1 MAGGEMR
8 RSGKWKRRIVDQE
21 ANTELETGP
30 KQTPKIISDKGAK
43 AVQWRKN
50 SLFNKGNLTAGHL

>member
-1 MAGGEMR
+1 MEMAGGEMR
-8 RSGKWKRRIVDQE
+8 RSGKR
-21 ANTELETGP
+21 NTELETGP